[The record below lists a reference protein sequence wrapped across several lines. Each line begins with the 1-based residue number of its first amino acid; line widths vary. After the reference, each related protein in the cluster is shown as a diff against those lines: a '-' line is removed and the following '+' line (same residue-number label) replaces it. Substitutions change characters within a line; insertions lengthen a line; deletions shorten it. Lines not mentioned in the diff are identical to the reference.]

1 MLRALKTQNGHG
13 ASAATHARMKD
24 LTQGSI
30 ARHLVEM
37 SLVMLIGM
45 MGQTLYYLV
54 DLYFVAK
61 LGPAAVAG
69 VGAAGNIAFIVLGLT
84 QILGVGTVALI
95 AHAVGRRDQ
104 PDANLVFN
112 QAIALSIVAAF
123 GVLFAGYCFADE
135 YMETLGADVDTA
147 HSGATYLYF
156 FLPGLA
162 LQFGLVAMGSALRG
176 TGLVKPGTT
185 VQIVTVL
192 INAILAPIL
201 IAGWGTH
208 HALGVAGAGLAS
220 TIAIACGVGMLC
232 WYFARLEKYV
242 GFHPQQWKPRWAIW
256 RRILNIGLPAGG
268 EFLLLFFL
276 MTLTYGLIRPF
287 GAEAQAGYGIGSRV
301 MQSIFLPAMAVA
313 FSVAPVAGQNFG
325 AKKPERVRETVQIA
339 LTFGAIV
346 MAVLTLF
353 CQISPGAFIRFFSA
367 DGEVIRIGGYYLRV
381 ISWIFVGTGIV
392 FTCSGAFQAL
402 GNTWPSLLSSICR
415 LVFYAVVAIW
425 LATQPGFHLEQIWFV
440 SVGAVCIQAVMSFG
454 LLRREMNKRLGV
466 LA

>member
-1 MLRALKTQNGHG
+1 
-13 ASAATHARMKD
+13 MKD

-30 ARHLVEM
+30 ARHLLEM

-61 LGPAAVAG
+61 LGPSAVAG
-69 VGAAGNIAFIVLGLT
+69 VGAAGNIAFVVIGLT

-104 PDANLVFN
+104 EDANLVFN
-112 QAIALSIVAAF
+112 QAIALSIFAAICML
-123 GVLFAGYCFADE
+123 VAGYCFADE
-135 YMETLGADVDTA
+135 YVRTLGADSATA
-147 HSGATYLYF
+147 AAGTTYLYF
-156 FLPGLA
+156 YLPGLA

-201 IAGWGTH
+201 IAGWGTQH
-208 HALGVAGAGLAS
+208 PLGVAGAGLAS
-220 TIAIACGVGMLC
+220 TIAIACGVAMLC

-242 GFHPQQWKPRWAIW
+242 AFHPQQWQPRWAYW

-268 EFLLLFFL
+268 EFLVLFFL
-276 MTLTYGLIRPF
+276 MTLTYGLIRQF

-325 AKKPERVRETVQIA
+325 AKRPERVRETVRIA
-339 LTFGAIV
+339 LTIGAIV
-346 MAVLTLF
+346 MAVLTLC
-353 CQISPGAFIRFFSA
+353 CQISPSSFIAFFSA
-367 DGEVIRIGGYYLRV
+367 DGEVIRIGAYYLRV
-381 ISWIFVGTGIV
+381 ISWIFVGTGVV

-415 LVFYAVVAIW
+415 LVFYAGVAIW
-425 LATQPGFHLEQIWFV
+425 LAMQPGFHLEQIWFV
-440 SVGAVCIQAVMSFG
+440 SVTAVCIQAAMSFG
-454 LLRREMNKRLGV
+454 LLRREMRKRLGV
-466 LA
+466 PA

>member
-1 MLRALKTQNGHG
+1 
-13 ASAATHARMKD
+13 MKD

-61 LGPAAVAG
+61 LGPTAVAG

-104 PDANLVFN
+104 ADANLVFN
-112 QAIALSIVAAF
+112 QSIALSILAALA
-123 GVLFAGYCFADE
+123 VLIAGYLFSDD
-135 YMETLGADVDTA
+135 YMRALGADPGTSA
-147 HSGATYLYF
+147 AGSTYLYF

-162 LQFGLVAMGSALRG
+162 LQFALVAMGSALRG

-192 INAILAPIL
+192 INAALAPIL

-208 HALGVAGAGLAS
+208 HPLGTAGAGLAS
-220 TIAIACGVGMLC
+220 TIAITCGVAMLW
-232 WYFARLEKYV
+232 WYFAKLEKYV
-242 GFHPQQWKPRWAIW
+242 GFHPQQWKPQWAYW

-276 MTLTYGLIRPF
+276 MTLTYGLIRQF

-325 AKKPERVRETVQIA
+325 AKKPERVRETVRIS

-346 MAVLTLF
+346 MGILTLF
-353 CQISPGAFIRFFSA
+353 CQISPATFIRFFSPDA
-367 DGEVIRIGGYYLRV
+367 EVIRVGAFYLRV
-381 ISWIFVGTGIV
+381 ISWVFVGSGIV
-392 FTCSGAFQAL
+392 FTCSGGFQAL

-415 LVFYAVVAIW
+415 LLFYAVVAIW
-425 LATQPGFHLEQIWFV
+425 LSLQPGFHLEQIWFV
-440 SVGAVCIQAVMSFG
+440 SVAAVCLQAFLSFT
-454 LLRREMNKRLGV
+454 LLRREMNRRLGA

>member
-1 MLRALKTQNGHG
+1 
-13 ASAATHARMKD
+13 MKD

-30 ARHLVEM
+30 AKHLIEM

-45 MGQTLYYLV
+45 MGQTLYYIV
-54 DLYFVAK
+54 DLYFVAR

-69 VGAAGNIAFIVLGLT
+69 VGAAGNVAFIVLGLT

-104 PDANLVFN
+104 LDANVVFN
-112 QAIALSIVAAF
+112 QAIALSIAAAL
-123 GVLFAGYCFADE
+123 GVLLAGYLFADD
-135 YMETLGADVDTA
+135 YVRALGADAATA
-147 HSGATYLYF
+147 AAGTTYLYF

-162 LQFGLVAMGSALRG
+162 LQFGLVAMASALRG

-185 VQIVTVL
+185 IQIVTVL

-208 HALGVAGAGLAS
+208 HPLGVAGAGLAS
-220 TIAIACGVGMLC
+220 TIAIACGVAMLC
-232 WYFARLEKYV
+232 WYFSRLEKYV
-242 GFHPQQWKPRWAIW
+242 GFHPQQWKPRWPYW
-256 RRILNIGLPAGG
+256 QRILNIGLPAGG

-276 MTLTYGLIRPF
+276 MTLTYGLIRQF

-325 AKKPERVRETVQIA
+325 AKKPERVRETVRVARTI
-339 LTFGAIV
+339 GAIV
-346 MAVLTLF
+346 MAVLTLL
-353 CQISPGAFIRFFSA
+353 CQISPASFIRFFSP
-367 DGEVIRIGGYYLRV
+367 DDEVIRIGAYYLRV
-381 ISWIFVGTGIV
+381 ISWIFVGSGIV

-402 GNTWPSLLSSICR
+402 GNTWPSLLSGICR
-415 LVFYAVVAIW
+415 LVFYAAIALW
-425 LATQPGFHLEQIWFV
+425 LAMQPGFHLEQMWIV
-440 SVGAVCIQAVMSFG
+440 SVAAVCLQAAISFT

-466 LA
+466 ASSRGLNA